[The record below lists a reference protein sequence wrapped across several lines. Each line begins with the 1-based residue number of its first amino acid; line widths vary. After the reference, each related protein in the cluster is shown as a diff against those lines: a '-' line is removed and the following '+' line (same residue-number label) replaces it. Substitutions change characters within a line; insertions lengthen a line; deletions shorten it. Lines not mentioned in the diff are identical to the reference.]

1 MAYEAQG
8 INAIQN
14 TTSASAAAATSLGTT
29 PPPSQNCSTSVGY
42 TQNNK
47 ETERDGRGN
56 GDKYFNREGDEKE
69 KEELEALKRSVKNYS
84 REEQHRRNDQLM
96 SALSVYGFVSVSK
109 RG

>member
-14 TTSASAAAATSLGTT
+14 TTSASAAAATSLGAT

-56 GDKYFNREGDEKE
+56 GDKYFDRNTSEKGL
-69 KEELEALKRSVKNYS
+69 EEQEALKRSIKHYS
-84 REEQHRRNDQLM
+84 KEEQRRRNDQLM
-96 SALSVYGFVSVSK
+96 SALSVYGFVSVNK